1 MSGFQKTAPERGV
14 AAEEFCVFGD
24 WGGASTS
31 LKSGSAAEDFSQMAR
46 HMPCLPLLWKGQFGA
61 PLALLAKFA
70 FRKNFLNL

>member
-1 MSGFQKTAPERGV
+1 V

-24 WGGASTS
+24 WGGS
-31 LKSGSAAEDFSQMAR
+31 LNKPEKPERSGRFSQMAR

-70 FRKNFLNL
+70 FQKNLLNL